1 MLLLVPCRFLE
12 QQHALHFS
20 RDAVLWK
27 PVAVAVAVA
36 VAVVAVAYELV
47 RRAVVAMTGSSWNSV
62 LPVAVVED
70 ALVV

>member
-1 MLLLVPCRFLE
+1 
-12 QQHALHFS
+12 
-20 RDAVLWK
+20 VLWK

-47 RRAVVAMTGSSWNSV
+47 RRAVVAMTGRSWNSV